1 MITLHRHSE
10 VMGNIKN
17 PTVAVLALHS
27 LQTVDIGFRGSE
39 IVREEPTFFDP
50 PAVKNLPV
58 NNH

>member
-1 MITLHRHSE
+1 
-10 VMGNIKN
+10 MGNIKN

-50 PAVKNLPV
+50 PTVKKTYL
-58 NNH
+58 